1 MQNRLAYICLPELF
15 SAKERPWM
23 KKSDQWKLQM
33 AAMDVDWL
41 GLGQGLRTGTQSS
54 GLQLFP
60 CKLDHKFK
68 RDYCFAALKR
78 IENSFFF
85 TLD

>member
-33 AAMDVDWL
+33 AAMDVRLVGIGTVAED
-41 GLGQGLRTGTQSS
+41 GDTELRS
-54 GLQLFP
+54 
-60 CKLDHKFK
+60 
-68 RDYCFAALKR
+68 AALPLQ
-78 IENSFFF
+78 IGSQV
-85 TLD
+85 